1 VNINTAEAAT
11 RSGNRLELLLFHLG
25 SKQKFGIN
33 VLKMQ
38 EVIPC
43 PALTQI
49 PKSHHTV
56 KGMAHLRELTLPI
69 IDLSQAIGN
78 RQLPNDQNN
87 LVIIT
92 EFNRRTQGFLV
103 SGVDRIEVCNWS
115 DVLPPPTGTTNE
127 SYLSGVIQKQNE
139 LIQILD
145 VERVLEEV
153 LGIERAF
160 EAIPKKDTSDLL
172 HDRQK
177 VLVVDD
183 SSVALKQICRTL
195 DKISIPYITARDGK
209 EALEILN
216 ELAAQTDTT
225 ITDAIPMVISDIE
238 MPEMDGYTL
247 IKNIRKTPAL
257 AELYLLVHTSLNGSI
272 NTDIAKKSGANEI
285 LEKFIPEELAS
296 AVVEGLSEF
305 NNQHRNG

>member
-1 VNINTAEAAT
+1 MNTENVNT

-25 SKQKFGIN
+25 SKQRFGIN

-43 PALTQI
+43 PTLTQI
-49 PKSHHTV
+49 PKSHRTV

-69 IDLSQAIGN
+69 VDLSQAIGN
-78 RQLPNDQNN
+78 RQLPEKQGN

-92 EFNRRTQGFLV
+92 EFNRRIQGFLV
-103 SGVDRIEVCNWS
+103 SAVDRIEISNWS
-115 DVLPPPTGTTNE
+115 DVLPPLLGTTNK
-127 SYLSGVIQKQNE
+127 SYLSGVIQKPDE

-145 VERVLEEV
+145 VERVLEEA
-153 LGIERAF
+153 LGLERNIEAM
-160 EAIPKKDTSDLL
+160 PKIDTSELL
-172 HDRQK
+172 QEGQR

-195 DKISIPYITARDGK
+195 DKINIPRITARDGK

-216 ELAAQTDTT
+216 ELVAQSEARITDT
-225 ITDAIPMVISDIE
+225 IPMVISDIE

-247 IKNIRKTPAL
+247 IKNIRNTPAL
-257 AELYLLVHTSLNGSI
+257 AELYLLVHTSLNGSV
-272 NTDIAKKSGANEI
+272 NTDIAQRSGANEI

-296 AVVEGLSEF
+296 AVVQGLTNLNS
-305 NNQHRNG
+305 QG

>member
-1 VNINTAEAAT
+1 VDEAVT
-11 RSGNRLELLLFHLG
+11 RNGNRLELLLFNLG
-25 SKQKFGIN
+25 SKQRFGIN

-78 RQLPNDQNN
+78 RQLPKDQNN

-92 EFNRRTQGFLV
+92 EFNRRIQGFLV
-103 SGVDRIEVCNWS
+103 SAVDRIEISNWS
-115 DVLPPPTGTTNE
+115 DVLPPPPGTTNE
-127 SYLSGVIQKQNE
+127 SYLSGVIQKQDE
-139 LIQILD
+139 LVQILD

-153 LGIERAF
+153 LGMERKV
-160 EAIPKKDTSDLL
+160 EAIPEMDTSKLL
-172 HDRQK
+172 QEGQK

-195 DKISIPYITARDGK
+195 DEINIPYVTARDGK
-209 EALEILN
+209 EALDILN
-216 ELAAQTDTT
+216 ELVAQTDTS
-225 ITDAIPMVISDIE
+225 ITDTIPMVISDIE

-247 IKNIRKTPAL
+247 IKNIRNTPDL
-257 AELYLLVHTSLNGSI
+257 AKLYLLVHTSLNGSI
-272 NTDIAKKSGANEI
+272 NTDIAQKSGADGI

-296 AVVEGLSEF
+296 AVVQGFVLRRGRGLLPAS
-305 NNQHRNG
+305 

>member
-1 VNINTAEAAT
+1 MNIHNENANSRT
-11 RSGNRLELLLFHLG
+11 GNRLELLIFHLS
-25 SKQKFGIN
+25 SKQRFGIN

-49 PKSHHTV
+49 PMSHPTV

-78 RQLPNDQNN
+78 RRLPEHENN
-87 LVIIT
+87 LVIIA
-92 EFNRRTQGFLV
+92 EFNRRIMGFLV
-103 SGVDRIEVCNWS
+103 SAVDKIEISNWS
-115 DVLPPPTGTTNE
+115 DVLPPSAGTTIE
-127 SYLSGVIQKQNE
+127 SYLSGVIQKDNE

-153 LGIERAF
+153 LGMEQDIGTLEK
-160 EAIPKKDTSDLL
+160 IDTSELI
-172 HDRQK
+172 QEGQQ

-183 SSVALKQICRTL
+183 SSVALKQISRTL
-195 DKISIPYITARDGK
+195 NGINIPHITARDGK
-209 EALEILN
+209 EALDILN
-216 ELAAQTDTT
+216 DLVAQSNTRITDT
-225 ITDAIPMVISDIE
+225 IPMVISDIE

-247 IKNIRKTPAL
+247 IKHIRKTPAL
-257 AELYLLVHTSLNGSI
+257 AELYLLVHTSLNGSV
-272 NTDIAKKSGANEI
+272 NTDIARKSGANDI

-296 AVVEGLSEF
+296 AVMRGLKELS
-305 NNQHRNG
+305 NQRQQS